1 MRFTERYFLSHKPP
15 FASVSYLSLTKI
27 ILPLSD
33 IGLTY
38 LEVNLAFSSF
48 SNRSKITERGV
59 LALFLL
65 LAGTKVCLTLI
76 VAVFKLNWFSV
87 VVSSY

>member
-1 MRFTERYFLSHKPP
+1 MRITQHYSLSHKPP
-15 FASVSYLSLTKI
+15 SASVSYLSLTKI
-27 ILPLSD
+27 ILSLSD

-48 SNRSKITERGV
+48 SNRSKITKRGL
-59 LALFLL
+59 LALL

-76 VAVFKLNWFSV
+76 VAFFN
-87 VVSSY
+87 